1 MQIRI
6 LATPMVVQAEVGE
19 PLVALAR
26 RMREYGIGALPVYDG
41 GRLVGIVTER
51 DVVAAVADG
60 VVETD
65 LAGDRMTAEPA
76 TASPVEDSS
85 EVAMRMVELSIRHLP
100 VVERGSVVGLVS
112 ARDLLMLEAWP
123 GGVPPVAPLPAD

>member
-6 LATPMVVQAEVGE
+6 LATPMVVQAEVDE

-26 RMREYGIGALPVYDG
+26 RMRAYAVGALPVYDD
-41 GRLVGIVTER
+41 GRLVGILTER

-60 VVETD
+60 VVETA

-76 TASPVEDSS
+76 TASPMEDSS
-85 EVAMRMVELSIRHLP
+85 EVAMRMVELGIRHLP
-100 VVERGSVVGLVS
+100 VVERGAVVGLVS

>member
-26 RMREYGIGALPVYDG
+26 RMREHAVGALPVYDD

-60 VVETD
+60 VVETA

-85 EVAMRMVELSIRHLP
+85 EVAHRMVELGIRHLP
-100 VVERGSVVGLVS
+100 VVERGAVVGLVS